1 MEIKK
6 VILSKKHWSI
16 CKAIWKQSLN
26 LGSKNTNQVDQ
37 KLTAQMNAK
46 N

>member
-16 CKAIWKQSLN
+16 CKSIWKQSLN
-26 LGSKNTNQVDQ
+26 LGTRKTGQVDQ